1 MRIGFIGLGIMGEAM
16 CYNIIRKH
24 DSDVYIYDVKT
35 EPVQRLAEKGG
46 IACDS
51 AVDAAKHSDVII
63 TMLPRSEDSLS
74 RRIPVFQPRCKRPQV
89 SPPKCSQ

>member
-24 DSDVYIYDVKT
+24 DGDVYIYDVKT

-46 IACDS
+46 IA
-51 AVDAAKHSDVII
+51 
-63 TMLPRSEDSLS
+63 LSL
-74 RRIPVFQPRCKRPQV
+74 IHI
-89 SPPKCSQ
+89 

>member
-24 DSDVYIYDVKT
+24 DGDVYIYDVKT

-51 AVDAAKHSDVII
+51 AVDGATGK
-63 TMLPRSEDSLS
+63 LE
-74 RRIPVFQPRCKRPQV
+74 
-89 SPPKCSQ
+89 

>member
-24 DSDVYIYDVKT
+24 DGDVYIYDVKT
-35 EPVQRLAEKGG
+35 EPVQRLAQKGG

-51 AVDAAKHSDVII
+51 AVDAAKTFGCDHYDAAEI
-63 TMLPRSEDSLS
+63 
-74 RRIPVFQPRCKRPQV
+74 RRFPV
-89 SPPKCSQ
+89 SI

>member
-46 IACDS
+46 IAC
-51 AVDAAKHSDVII
+51 VH
-63 TMLPRSEDSLS
+63 
-74 RRIPVFQPRCKRPQV
+74 
-89 SPPKCSQ
+89 

>member
-24 DSDVYIYDVKT
+24 DGDVYIYDVKK

-46 IACDS
+46 IACD
-51 AVDAAKHSDVII
+51 
-63 TMLPRSEDSLS
+63 LSL
-74 RRIPVFQPRCKRPQV
+74 IHI
-89 SPPKCSQ
+89 

>member
-24 DSDVYIYDVKT
+24 DGDVYIYDVKT

-51 AVDAAKHSDVII
+51 VVDAAKHSDVII

-74 RRIPVFQPRCKRPQV
+74 V
-89 SPPKCSQ
+89 